1 MTAEP
6 PNSRQIVDLII
17 VARVVLGKEFLD
29 KHWKVFVMGCWTGY
43 YPGILLDMAEAV
55 KEQKKENEEVIK

>member
-29 KHWKVFVMGCWTGY
+29 KHWKVFVIACATGY
-43 YPGILLDMAEAV
+43 YPGILLDMAEA
-55 KEQKKENEEVIK
+55 ECSGACMT